1 MFTELKNYFTEF
13 PIVCRKCGKIMHF
26 GIFAILHWI
35 IVHKG
40 IDRTAAKWALR
51 KGLELRILFLPF
63 ILLYYLVMIICWP
76 FWWVYEYLG
85 PGNWW

>member
-1 MFTELKNYFTEF
+1 MFNELKHYFDF
-13 PIVCRKCGKIMHF
+13 PIVCKMCRKTMRF
-26 GIFAILHWI
+26 GIAAILHCL

-40 IDRTAAKWALR
+40 IDRAAIKLALR
-51 KGLELRILFLPF
+51 RGLEMRILLIPF
-63 ILLYYLVMIICWP
+63 ILVYLLIMGICWP